1 MSADPPPLV
10 VVDTN
15 VLLAA
20 TDLSRDHHGQA
31 VAFLTTDERYLAVTP
46 QIMREYLAVMTR
58 PLEANGL
65 GMTPSEALDN
75 ADEILSIARLL
86 GDGAATTLRLMEL
99 VAAGPA
105 IGEQVHDA
113 NVVACA
119 LAHGATS
126 IVTDNTRHFT
136 LFADLIAIEDL
147 AG

>member
-105 IGEQVHDA
+105 NRCTMPTSSPA
-113 NVVACA
+113 PSPTARRPSSPTTP
-119 LAHGATS
+119 ATS
-126 IVTDNTRHFT
+126 
-136 LFADLIAIEDL
+136 L
-147 AG
+147 ASPI